1 MVSAVIT
8 AAGKNRRMIEDL
20 KSRGMEINHKLLM
33 ELNGKPVLVH
43 TIENVLKSGVD
54 ECTVVLGHFSDDI
67 SFVLKNFKDKR
78 LNVIKNPD
86 FNVELSQTLLN
97 GVRSL
102 NHKSTLCLCVAADQ
116 PTVTSSTMTQLI
128 EKAVK
133 YENPEN
139 IVSILARKE
148 IWVS

>member
-1 MVSAVIT
+1 MKTLI
-8 AAGKNRRMIEDL
+8 I
-20 KSRGMEINHKLLM
+20 
-33 ELNGKPVLVH
+33 
-43 TIENVLKSGVD
+43 
-54 ECTVVLGHFSDDI
+54 
-67 SFVLKNFKDKR
+67 
-78 LNVIKNPD
+78 
-86 FNVELSQTLLN
+86 NVELSQTLLN

-116 PTVTSSTMTQLI
+116 PTVTSATMTKLI

-148 IWVS
+148 IWLS